1 MRSDT
6 SNIPV
11 ASIAQSHPSSSG
23 GSTPQ
28 VVFGIPLL
36 DPDFAKLTRAV
47 LFSAFAMA
55 ILAII
60 CSILQFVIGT
70 DYVTAVAGSIFIP
83 LFGWFGV
90 KSRKRDC
97 LQAFYVCNIVCAL
110 LFVYM
115 AIVIL
120 SVSLPNAKC
129 LCVEPN
135 CSLLAQYKA
144 TNTTSNQN
152 TLKEIAQ
159 YCTNYP
165 RIVTANYVSLGLGAL
180 MCLLQVWGAYAGK
193 KLRDHQH
200 FNFEISPDESGAP
213 LPLPMQTY
221 GMPPQMMVNGGGG
234 GGGGRPPFNPYTQ
247 GASMYNTYPQPGYGQ
262 QQQAY
267 YYPQQVQ
274 VNAYPQYGSQ
284 YAGPQQGGQRVIHP
298 ATATLGQPA
307 TSSSS
312 SSSSATNQT
321 FIPPGGRQAPPLAP
335 WLDPVDCAITTTTT
349 SPPSSSSSSSAAA
362 SSSTTSPR
370 R

>member
-1 MRSDT
+1 MRP
-6 SNIPV
+6 NIPV
-11 ASIAQSHPSSSG
+11 ASIAQSHPPSSG
-23 GSTPQ
+23 GSSPQ
-28 VVFGIPLL
+28 VVFGIALV
-36 DPDFAKLTRAV
+36 DPDFAKLTRTV

-60 CSILQFVIGT
+60 CAILQFVIGT

-135 CSLLAQYKA
+135 CALLAQYK
-144 TNTTSNQN
+144 TSNSTFNQN
-152 TLKEIAQ
+152 TLKEVAQ
-159 YCTNYP
+159 YCSNYS

-180 MCLLQVWGAYAGK
+180 MCMLQVWGAYAGK
-193 KLRDHQH
+193 KLRDHHH
-200 FNFEISPDESGAP
+200 FNFEVSPDETGEP
-213 LPLPMQTY
+213 LPLPMNPY
-221 GMPPQMMVNGGGG
+221 GGPQNIIV
-234 GGGGRPPFNPYTQ
+234 GGGRPPFNPYAQ
-247 GASMYNTYPQPGYGQ
+247 GGALYNAYPQPGYTQNAQ

-267 YYPQQVQ
+267 YYPQQMLP
-274 VNAYPQYGSQ
+274 NAYPQIGSQ
-284 YAGPQQGGQRVIHP
+284 YAGQQQQQPSAQGQRIIHP
-298 ATATLGQPA
+298 ATTAAGQPV
-307 TSSSS
+307 SSSS
-312 SSSSATNQT
+312 SSSTSSATNQT
-321 FIPPGGRQAPPLAP
+321 TSFVPPGGRQAPPLAP
-335 WLDPVDCAITTTTT
+335 WLDPVDC
-349 SPPSSSSSSSAAA
+349 SPPSSSS
-362 SSSTTSPR
+362 TTTPR